1 MAEKLVE
8 VARSFSYKLNVGKY
22 QTADFF
28 CSQKAEVPVEE
39 AEVESKRLYEFCKAQ
54 VIEAIK
60 EYNEKYGTS
69 KIDSNSG
76 EEVIDYKEYPM

>member
-1 MAEKLVE
+1 MEKLVE

-28 CSQKAEVPVEE
+28 CSQKAEVPENQATE
-39 AEVESKRLYEFCKAQ
+39 ISEKLYEFCKAE
-54 VIEAIK
+54 VIKNIK
-60 EYNEKYGTS
+60 DYVEKYGSTR
-69 KIDSNSG
+69 IDSNTG